1 MARVLIVYSTKE
13 GHTREIAERIARTIH
28 DEGNE
33 IQLSD
38 ANAARKQSLATF
50 DGILVGGSVHLGA
63 YQASLRDFVKRNRE
77 ALERIPSSFFSVS
90 MSAGD
95 SSKESI
101 AEVQT
106 TLDKFFH
113 DTGWHPRHVENFAG
127 ALLYTRYNF
136 LVRFVLKRI
145 VKSKGRPEVDTS
157 RDYDLTDWAAV
168 ERFAHEFA
176 GSITRGVPA

>member
-28 DEGNE
+28 DDGNE
-33 IQLSD
+33 VQVSD
-38 ANAARKQSLATF
+38 VNGAGKQALAAF

-77 ALERIPSSFFSVS
+77 SLERVPSSFFSVS
-90 MSAGD
+90 MSAAD
-95 SSKESI
+95 ASKESI
-101 AEVQT
+101 AEVQA
-106 TLDKFFH
+106 TLDKFFR

-136 LVRFVLKRI
+136 LVRFILKRI

-176 GSITRGVPA
+176 ANSTRRLPV